1 VLSLSTARGGAA
13 NAVPVPSGAAAPA
26 PTIPI
31 PLRLKGGD
39 VPVNIS
45 VPLVLIL
52 GVVAY
57 VAWRYMG
64 LRAWQ
69 AILCLVTGFLLA
81 ATSAAP
87 QIHQVISSIVRA
99 FGGR

>member
-1 VLSLSTARGGAA
+1 
-13 NAVPVPSGAAAPA
+13 
-26 PTIPI
+26 
-31 PLRLKGGD
+31 
-39 VPVNIS
+39 VNIT
-45 VPLVLIL
+45 VPLVLVLTVI
-52 GVVAY
+52 AY

-87 QIHQVISSIVRA
+87 QIHQVITSIVRA
-99 FGGR
+99 LTGR